1 MGLGLGLG
9 LGSGSRVGVG
19 VGVAVEWPRAS
30 CIEGGTG
37 VRAVCAL
44 DAPKLCRSA
53 VEGRVM
59 PRWRGEMEAARA
71 V

>member
-1 MGLGLGLG
+1 MGLGLVSGSGLGLGLG
-9 LGSGSRVGVG
+9 L
-19 VGVAVEWPRAS
+19 AVEWPRAS

-37 VRAVCAL
+37 LRAVCAL

-59 PRWRGEMEAARA
+59 PRWRGELEAARA

>member
-9 LGSGSRVGVG
+9 SVSGSGVGLG
-19 VGVAVEWPRAS
+19 LAVEWPRAS
-30 CIEGGTG
+30 CMEGGTG

-59 PRWRGEMEAARA
+59 PRWRGELEAARA

>member
-1 MGLGLGLG
+1 MGLGLGLVSGSG
-9 LGSGSRVGVG
+9 LGLGL
-19 VGVAVEWPRAS
+19 AVEWPRAS

-44 DAPKLCRSA
+44 DAPKLCGSA

-59 PRWRGEMEAARA
+59 PRWRGELEAARA

>member
-1 MGLGLGLG
+1 MGLGSVSGAGVGLG
-9 LGSGSRVGVG
+9 L
-19 VGVAVEWPRAS
+19 AVEWPRAS

-53 VEGRVM
+53 VEGRVI
-59 PRWRGEMEAARA
+59 PRWRGELVAARA